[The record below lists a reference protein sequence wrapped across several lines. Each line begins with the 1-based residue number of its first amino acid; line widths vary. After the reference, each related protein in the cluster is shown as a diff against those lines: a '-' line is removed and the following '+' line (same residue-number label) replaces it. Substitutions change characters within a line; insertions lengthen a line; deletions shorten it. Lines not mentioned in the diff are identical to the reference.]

1 MKNLKATSTPFES
14 ISTSNVPF
22 GRFVSDR
29 DILCSGWRVSALVMG
44 LALREAG
51 EAFA

>member
-29 DILCSGWRVSALVMG
+29 DILCSGWGGICIGDGSG
-44 LALREAG
+44 PAG
-51 EAFA
+51 GR